1 MKIYIDK
8 EFKCHTVNDGTM
20 RSVDNSFFDGKCDEF
35 INGYCYDDSNG
46 YIQVYPWKPWSELD
60 AAQREYELEQ
70 LAAYEQALSEIEM
83 ELGVSG

>member
-20 RSVDNSFFDGKCDEF
+20 RSVENSFFDGMCDEF

>member
-8 EFKCHTVNDGTM
+8 EFKCHTVNDVTM